1 MTSPKK
7 YPCHIYH
14 VFFLQEN
21 VRFPNVFFPLNMLSC
36 CFSLFCLLLPL
47 NYPVL
52 WVNRQAPDW
61 VWPVIS
67 RFHLWFTGWSSQLR
81 QRWSF
86 RHAPGDG
93 RHVALDTATRYT
105 ISRSSN
111 SHGGD
116 GWGDVCDRLYQRWF
130 GIKILLAGEGG
141 CGLGYFCWLDIL
153 LCTEENL
160 MVYIKRPTF

>member
-7 YPCHIYH
+7 YPCHICH

-21 VRFPNVFFPLNMLSC
+21 VRFPML
-36 CFSLFCLLLPL
+36 FSLYYSACFYPL

-67 RFHLWFTGWSSQLR
+67 RFHFWFTGWSSQLR